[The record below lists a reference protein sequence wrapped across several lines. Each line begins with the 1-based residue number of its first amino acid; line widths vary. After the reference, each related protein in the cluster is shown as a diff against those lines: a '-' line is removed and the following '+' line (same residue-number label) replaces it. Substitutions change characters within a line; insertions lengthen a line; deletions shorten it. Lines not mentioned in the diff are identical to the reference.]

1 MAPTFATKRE
11 REIEIYGE
19 DLNKLL
25 LEEAA
30 PDIFGEF
37 STTTTTEHRINSFF
51 FFFLFFQI
59 DVFTINSMG
68 PYNRLKSLLLLFN
81 KISLSLTLSL
91 SKSKKQFFETLKK
104 FFVCS
109 NFCNDS
115 HQPPSSTA
123 TGVAGVAA
131 GVAAL
136 NNNLN

>member
-1 MAPTFATKRE
+1 M
-11 REIEIYGE
+11 
-19 DLNKLL
+19 NKLL

-30 PDIFGEF
+30 PDICGEF

-109 NFCNDS
+109 NFRNDS
-115 HQPPSSTA
+115 HQPPSSCS
-123 TGVAGVAA
+123 
-131 GVAAL
+131 L
-136 NNNLN
+136 YRYRCCWCCCWCCSPQQQPQLIFE